1 MSVIRPSITLQQAD
15 EVSRRRAAG
24 ETIYSL
30 SSPTFD
36 ERGPELAGLSWT
48 TRLGPAAGNPEL
60 SALARRTLFARWQ
73 LPSHECWISAGSKAA
88 IYSIL
93 RRLAIG
99 DGAVVIVSPS
109 WPSYDELA
117 RLCFLKPVHF
127 NTHLD
132 YDFDLDPDRFRA
144 FLADRAPDAVAVV
157 LSNPANPTGKIYDP
171 GRLEWLL
178 ALASER
184 RFAVILDESFSGSV
198 RDWSTWRRPPEVAGA
213 ADALYVVN
221 SFSKNYHLQGLRVAA
236 CLCPKSALSELV
248 NIHQA
253 VNSAASGLAQT
264 AALGLAARKD
274 EGEIYRSLEP
284 QWELTRSFMSAQG
297 WRCMPP
303 QGSFHC
309 FPKLN
314 DVEAFARR
322 ASAGNVAYLPGEAFG
337 APYAGFVR
345 LCFAKPLAEL
355 EAIFDRLSS

>member
-15 EVSRRRAAG
+15 EISRRRATG

-36 ERGPELAGLSWT
+36 ERGPELAGLQWT
-48 TRLGPAAGNPEL
+48 TRLGAAAGDPEL
-60 SALARRTLFARWQ
+60 RALARRTLFARWQ
-73 LPSHECWISAGSKAA
+73 LPSHDCWISAGSKAA
-88 IYSIL
+88 LYSIL
-93 RRLAIG
+93 RRLAIR

-117 RLCFLKPVHF
+117 RLCFLEPVHF
-127 NTHLD
+127 HTHLD
-132 YDFDLDPDRFRA
+132 DDFDLDPDRFRV
-144 FLADRAPDAVAVV
+144 FLSDRARGVVAVV
-157 LSNPANPTGKIYDP
+157 LSNPANPTGKIYDS
-171 GRLEWLL
+171 GQLEWLL

-198 RDWSTWRRPPEVAGA
+198 RDWATWQHPPQVSGA

-236 CLCPKSALSELV
+236 CLCPEPAFAELV
-248 NIHQA
+248 TIHQA

-297 WRCMPP
+297 WRFLAP

-314 DVEAFARR
+314 DVETFARR
-322 ASAGNVAYLPGEAFG
+322 AAAGSIAYLPGEAFG
-337 APYAGFVR
+337 GPYAGFVR

-355 EAIFDRLSS
+355 EAIFDRLSA